1 MKHVFPRFLSSTIP
15 RLWPG
20 PKLSLIFYSSYIV
33 TRRSSCPAAYF
44 SSSNDPYLI
53 TSDFSATLRA
63 KIKSG
68 LDRLGSSTKI
78 ISSPSSVK
86 GSSSMSIFQSEGS
99 DGVTQV
105 PVLT

>member
-1 MKHVFPRFLSSTIP
+1 MKHVFPRFWRPTIP

-33 TRRSSCPAAYF
+33 TARSSCPGANF

-53 TSDFSATLRA
+53 ATDFSATLIA
-63 KIKSG
+63 KNKSG

-78 ISSPSSVK
+78 TSSPSSVK